1 MAHFRTS
8 PAARRS
14 AALLRACLL
23 GSAVLTL
30 AGCYGPPKPLVLY
43 PDGLS

>member
-1 MAHFRTS
+1 MAHSRTS
-8 PAARRS
+8 RPARRS
-14 AALLRACLL
+14 VALLRACLL

-43 PDGLS
+43 PED